1 MNTGLKH
8 TEDSNLGM
16 LSAYSPQ
23 PSDTR
28 ESYLDNQ
35 NNNERNLDGE
45 SMSAEQDLAV
55 QMAALREQMK
65 NMASSVEAIKIS
77 VAQIVPLDKT
87 IAELS
92 IHKDSTQR
100 DLDLLWQRH
109 DQGKERDD
117 KLKTDIDNV
126 DTKIE
131 AFQNSFNG
139 GMKVFLTMF
148 GLVQACIMGSVIW
161 VFTHVNDADM
171 VNMLQDQR
179 IQQIE
184 QQMMKE
190 PRK

>member
-1 MNTGLKH
+1 MKHPGLKH
-8 TEDSNLGM
+8 TESLNLGM
-16 LSAYSPQ
+16 LPNYNPQ
-23 PSDTR
+23 PLDTR
-28 ESYLDNQ
+28 EPNLDDQ
-35 NNNERNLDGE
+35 NKNERNGVP
-45 SMSAEQDLAV
+45 MSAEQDLAV

-100 DLDLLWQRH
+100 DLDLLWTRH
-109 DQGKERDD
+109 DQCKERDD
-117 KLKTDIDNV
+117 KLKVDIDGV
-126 DTKIE
+126 DSKIE

-139 GMKVFLTMF
+139 GMKVFLAMF
-148 GLVQACIMGSVIW
+148 GIVQACIMGSVIW

-171 VNMLQDQR
+171 VNKLQDQR

-184 QQMMKE
+184 QQMKE

>member
-1 MNTGLKH
+1 
-8 TEDSNLGM
+8 M
-16 LSAYSPQ
+16 LSANNPQ
-23 PSDTR
+23 PSETR
-28 ESYLDNQ
+28 ESNLDEPK
-35 NNNERNLDGE
+35 NNETDSDGI

-65 NMASSVEAIKIS
+65 NMASSVEAIKVS

-87 IAELS
+87 IAELG

-109 DQGKERDD
+109 DQGKERDE
-117 KLKTDIDNV
+117 KLKTDIDTV
-126 DTKIE
+126 DSKIE

-171 VNMLQDQR
+171 VNRLQDQR

-190 PRK
+190 SRK